1 MLPLTHRGGPT
12 QNPTT
17 DQASTLPLTEARPSL
32 KSRPSAAGV
41 WAKSAAALALI
52 AIFGLCVWYSF
63 THGALAQARVGITP
77 SPLNLLVATFPPVA
91 CWVAAA
97 WTTRSR
103 WWVALAGSLLIVA
116 LLCSQHGQIGHIREL
131 WLLDHLSG
139 NLALAVLF
147 GRSLAPGRKPLV
159 SRFAEHLHGPL
170 TPLQIRYT
178 RRVTAAWTL
187 NFLLVA
193 AASVAL
199 FFSTSF
205 AHWTEFAWF
214 SALPLSLFWFLLEFV
229 CRCFVIPKHERS
241 SFMDTLRVVSHCGF
255 RPGSARDGALTSRT
269 R

>member
-1 MLPLTHRGGPT
+1 LTDVRPPFKPRPG
-12 QNPTT
+12 TT
-17 DQASTLPLTEARPSL
+17 
-32 KSRPSAAGV
+32 GV
-41 WAKSAAALALI
+41 WTKSAAALALI
-52 AIFGLCVWYSF
+52 ATFGLCVWYSF
-63 THGALAQARVGITP
+63 THGALAQARVGIAP

-97 WTTRSR
+97 WPTRLR
-103 WWVALAGSLLIVA
+103 WLVALAGGSLIVA
-116 LLCSQHGQIGHIREL
+116 LLRSQHGQIVHIREL

-147 GRSLAPGRKPLV
+147 GRSLRPGRKPLV
-159 SRFAEHLHGPL
+159 SWFAEHLHAPL
-170 TPLQIRYT
+170 TQLQSRYT

-193 AASVAL
+193 AVSAL
-199 FFSTSF
+199 LYFSTSF

-229 CRCFVIPKHERS
+229 CRCVVIPKHERS
-241 SFMDTLRVVSHCGF
+241 SFMETLRVVSRCGI